1 MKRRT
6 PLIIAAIIAVACST
20 AAAAQTA
27 APISLQIPPS
37 SQAGRDLVIAPVKH
51 EAMQQRIVATAIVE
65 PDAAAV
71 ADISSII
78 PARVTK
84 LIVQPGQYVKA
95 GDPLVIL
102 SSVELGETKTEY
114 LKARSLEAISG
125 QRLKREQDLYAKKIT
140 PMRDLLDARA
150 QHDAALAEYE
160 ASREKLRLLITPAD
174 LSTVQWTAN
183 GHPLSEFPLVSPIAG
198 TLVKRDLR
206 IGGMVDRDGP
216 APLTVINLERVWVVA
231 NIFEHDLAGLRTGD
245 LAEIT
250 VEAYP
255 NRNFTG
261 RITYIG
267 DEVDR
272 TTRAVRAK
280 IEVPNPDHVLKPG
293 MFART
298 TIDTGSARGVI
309 VAPETAIYEV
319 DGKDVV
325 FVPDGDGRFSVR
337 PVTLGRRGNVTV
349 EITAGLKQGDQVV
362 AKGGL
367 ALKSLIANKAAD

>member
-27 APISLQIPPS
+27 TPISLQIPPS

-206 IGGMVDRDGP
+206 IGGIVDRDGP

-319 DGKDVV
+319 DGKEVV

>member
-27 APISLQIPPS
+27 TPISLQIPPS

-206 IGGMVDRDGP
+206 IGGIVDRDGP

-298 TIDTGSARGVI
+298 TIDTASARGVI

-319 DGKDVV
+319 DGKEVV

>member
-1 MKRRT
+1 
-6 PLIIAAIIAVACST
+6 
-20 AAAAQTA
+20 
-27 APISLQIPPS
+27 
-37 SQAGRDLVIAPVKH
+37 
-51 EAMQQRIVATAIVE
+51 
-65 PDAAAV
+65 
-71 ADISSII
+71 
-78 PARVTK
+78 
-84 LIVQPGQYVKA
+84 
-95 GDPLVIL
+95 
-102 SSVELGETKTEY
+102 
-114 LKARSLEAISG
+114 
-125 QRLKREQDLYAKKIT
+125 
-140 PMRDLLDARA
+140 
-150 QHDAALAEYE
+150 
-160 ASREKLRLLITPAD
+160 
-174 LSTVQWTAN
+174 
-183 GHPLSEFPLVSPIAG
+183 
-198 TLVKRDLR
+198 
-206 IGGMVDRDGP
+206 MVDRDGP

-319 DGKDVV
+319 DGKEVV

>member
-27 APISLQIPPS
+27 TPISLQIPPS

-150 QHDAALAEYE
+150 QRDAALAEYE

-206 IGGMVDRDGP
+206 IGGIVDRDGP

-298 TIDTGSARGVI
+298 TIDTASARGVI

-319 DGKDVV
+319 DGKEVV

>member
-27 APISLQIPPS
+27 TPISLQIPPS

-319 DGKDVV
+319 DGKEVV

>member
-319 DGKDVV
+319 DGKEVV

>member
-1 MKRRT
+1 
-6 PLIIAAIIAVACST
+6 
-20 AAAAQTA
+20 
-27 APISLQIPPS
+27 
-37 SQAGRDLVIAPVKH
+37 
-51 EAMQQRIVATAIVE
+51 
-65 PDAAAV
+65 
-71 ADISSII
+71 
-78 PARVTK
+78 
-84 LIVQPGQYVKA
+84 
-95 GDPLVIL
+95 
-102 SSVELGETKTEY
+102 
-114 LKARSLEAISG
+114 
-125 QRLKREQDLYAKKIT
+125 
-140 PMRDLLDARA
+140 
-150 QHDAALAEYE
+150 
-160 ASREKLRLLITPAD
+160 

-206 IGGMVDRDGP
+206 IGGIVDRDGP

-298 TIDTGSARGVI
+298 TIDTASARGVI

-319 DGKDVV
+319 DGKEVV